1 MGSVSSIGRMATR
14 SASGKIFSFVFA
26 AVAVAMVLESS
37 TSVPGSKCLW
47 NNVVSTL
54 AWRVLNQ
61 PRGISPRGRS
71 LSRGR
76 EPASEGGGGGERVYD
91 RAGVVR
97 RCGAQGVERRRHR
110 SHDQPGASI
119 RQPHMNPGDG
129 ARLGVSERKGEQ
141 IRRRPAPAA
150 HRATHREPAASE
162 ALRNTLAQGIT
173 PRNEDLVPSHC
184 RGLLVAGGGG
194 ACEEQGVPEY
204 GDAELPKGAKPAI
217 PFGNLGT
224 RHPETLYPATPN
236 PTTPHGIILRAPT
249 HRSNQ

>member
-1 MGSVSSIGRMATR
+1 MVSVSSIGRMATR

-54 AWRVLNQ
+54 AWRVLSQ

-110 SHDQPGASI
+110 RHDHPGAGI

-150 HRATHREPAASE
+150 HRATHREPAAPE

-173 PRNEDLVPSHC
+173 PRNEDIVPSHR

-194 ACEEQGVPEY
+194 AAHYEGVTRRH
-204 GDAELPKGAKPAI
+204 DAKLHDK
-217 PFGNLGT
+217 T
-224 RHPETLYPATPN
+224 HPRS
-236 PTTPHGIILRAPT
+236 PTCNVAP
-249 HRSNQ
+249 